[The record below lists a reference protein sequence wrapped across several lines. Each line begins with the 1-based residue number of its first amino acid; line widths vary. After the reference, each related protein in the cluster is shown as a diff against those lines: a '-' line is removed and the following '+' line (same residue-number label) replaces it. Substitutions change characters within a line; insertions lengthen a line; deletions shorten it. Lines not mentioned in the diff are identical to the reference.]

1 LFLLGSIGRTLK
13 NLPHRVRTEI
23 GKEHQRKGGGRDLGG
38 DMVAEEVTCLMEDDV
53 VLMKGAR
60 LLLIE
65 DHIGIA
71 SGDPKPTGTYPAGDW
86 SEKNRT
92 TALRCQGSAERCRVA
107 AVGEI
112 EPIQASFAASP
123 K

>member
-1 LFLLGSIGRTLK
+1 MDRSDPGRPSHEPSADQGGQQLGLLFLLGSIGRTLK

-23 GKEHQRKGGGRDLGG
+23 GKEHQRKGGVGDLGG

-71 SGDPKPTGTYPAGDW
+71 SGDPKPTGTHPAGDW
-86 SEKNRT
+86 S
-92 TALRCQGSAERCRVA
+92 
-107 AVGEI
+107 
-112 EPIQASFAASP
+112 
-123 K
+123 